1 MNRLRNCTGKPEL
14 IVPCDIY
21 APVGKLRVHPK
32 KTEKRKEVVI
42 HGVRARTKRN
52 RDDDH

>member
-21 APVGKLRVHPK
+21 APIGKLRAPQ
-32 KTEKRKEVVI
+32 KTEKEVVI
-42 HGVRARTKRN
+42 HGVRERAKKKQG
-52 RDDDH
+52 